1 MIEAKRY
8 QIKRP
13 RKRRNNSPRRKAQKK
28 NIFYPESSVQ
38 NNKYSPYNSRHEIE
52 REYLHEMDEMI
63 RCEEEKTTFDKTK
76 LERLTELLERLNDEE
91 FESTTVETE
100 NKGENMLE
108 YGIGQ

>member
-1 MIEAKRY
+1 
-8 QIKRP
+8 
-13 RKRRNNSPRRKAQKK
+13 
-28 NIFYPESSVQ
+28 
-38 NNKYSPYNSRHEIE
+38 
-52 REYLHEMDEMI
+52 MI

-76 LERLTELLERLNDEE
+76 LEKLTELLERLNDEE